1 MKMKVFGLLVGLAA
15 MGSVASAVTIADIQA
30 RDCHC
35 IVFGDK
41 IFNGFATGGIDGS
54 LVNVTGSQVGDTVFI
69 NFGGNFFTTNTTTG
83 ADFQLFY
90 HVTALAGLIQ
100 SIDQSFNLSGS
111 GTGGLVSIG
120 ETVYS
125 DAGRN
130 FVVANST
137 VGFFIVPD
145 QNDPPGEVAQGD
157 QLNINPALSQVWV
170 TKDIFLRANEG
181 GAVGA
186 TIITQS
192 FHQTAVPEPMT
203 LSLMG
208 VGLLG
213 LGLLRRRMR

>member
-15 MGSVASAVTIADIQA
+15 MGSVASATTIADINATQ
-30 RDCHC
+30 CKC
-35 IVFGDK
+35 VQFGDK
-41 IFNGFATGGIDGS
+41 IFNGFSTGGSINEN

-69 NFGGNFFTTNTTTG
+69 NFGGPFSTAGTV
-83 ADFQLFY
+83 DFQLFY

-100 SIDQSFNLSGS
+100 SIDQSFNLTSQ
-111 GTGGLVSIG
+111 GTGGSVGIG

-130 FVVANST
+130 FIVANSSI
-137 VGFFIVPD
+137 GFFLVGD
-145 QNDPPGEVAQGD
+145 LNDPPGEPAQGD
-157 QLNINPALSQVWV
+157 QLVINPALNQVWV
-170 TKDIFLRANEG
+170 SKDIFLHANDG
-181 GAVGA
+181 GLVGA

-213 LGLLRRRMR
+213 LGLLRRRIR